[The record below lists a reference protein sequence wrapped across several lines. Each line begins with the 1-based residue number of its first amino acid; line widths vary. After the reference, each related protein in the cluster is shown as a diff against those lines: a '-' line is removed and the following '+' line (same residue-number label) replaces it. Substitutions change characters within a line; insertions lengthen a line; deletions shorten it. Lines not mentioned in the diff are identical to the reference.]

1 MATIKNNLFVF
12 IQIGLLAFTLDS
24 CAPSRYVKPL
34 EKGEKN
40 IGFTFGGEMI
50 EYGSGTIPLP
60 LTSVVG
66 GFGIDTGLTL
76 FTGLHTTSLYFNN
89 LQLDI
94 GCTKNVY
101 ASKNGKTNISVSPVI
116 NFITD
121 FDSPTTRLWPQL
133 DINAYRF
140 FGKKNHYAYLGI
152 SNWFELANKRANDQP
167 IAQHWIFNPQMGT
180 VFNLKNHW
188 QFTAEIKLLAPNQ
201 ENTYSF
207 IPWKSMLG
215 NYGATAVFI
224 GISKTF
230 K

>member
-1 MATIKNNLFVF
+1 MGITKNNTYLILLSLF
-12 IQIGLLAFTLDS
+12 AFSIFS

-34 EKGEKN
+34 DKGEKN
-40 IGFTFGGEMI
+40 IGFTFGGELI

-66 GFGIDTGLTL
+66 GYGLDSTLTL
-76 FTGLHTTSLYFNN
+76 FAGLHTTSLYFNN
-89 LQLDI
+89 LQLDL
-94 GCTKNVY
+94 GCTKRIFTNTTGDFNVS
-101 ASKNGKTNISVSPVI
+101 ATPVI

-133 DINAYRF
+133 DINAYGF
-140 FGKKNHYAYLGI
+140 FGEKNHYAYLGI
-152 SNWFELANKRANDQP
+152 SNWFELASKRANDQP
-167 IAQHWIFNPQMGT
+167 VAQHWIFNPQFGA
-180 VFNLKNHW
+180 VFNLKNNW
-188 QFTAEIKLLAPNQ
+188 QLTTEIKLLAPNQ
-201 ENTYSF
+201 QNTYSF

-215 NYGATAVFI
+215 NYGATGLFL